1 MTGPNGHAHEP
12 EPVAPAVAARVS
24 TASRFDDD
32 QLARMVE
39 ALEIP
44 FDPSLIEWRVQN
56 RSDNHRRGQIFPY
69 ADPRAYTDR
78 LNKLFTPAGWTRKY
92 AVVASST
99 FERSQDKKVIAKV
112 FVTSELTIFG
122 INTNS
127 GTGEAW
133 ADENNALTSAEAQ
146 AFKRACSCFGLGR
159 YLYDFEGVWV
169 DLDNQQRPRAFPRLP
184 EWATPDGWTKGLR
197 PTHNGKSLPR
207 AASTSNARLVREIE
221 AMRERLGHRVY
232 RGILKRLA
240 TVWSPQELRDAELE
254 KRVLIEME
262 TVEQLLHRA
271 ARVYKMI
278 GEGPGDEVLAS
289 LKLSSIESFS
299 DLDTLQTLV
308 ARLEEKAGLRR
319 QET

>member
-1 MTGPNGHAHEP
+1 MTAPNGHAKGDER
-12 EPVAPAVAARVS
+12 VAAPVPAAS
-24 TASRFDDD
+24 SVSRFDDD
-32 QLARMVE
+32 QLARLVE
-39 ALEIP
+39 ALEVP

-56 RSDNHRRGQIFPY
+56 RSDNNRRGQIFPY

-92 AVVASST
+92 VVVASST
-99 FERSQDKKVIAKV
+99 FERSHDKKVIAKV

-159 YLYDFEGVWV
+159 YLYDFEGVWA
-169 DLDNQQRPRAFPRLP
+169 DLDGQQRPRAIPRLP

-197 PTHNGKSLPR
+197 PTRNGKSLPR

-221 AMRERLGHRVY
+221 GMRNRLGPRVY
-232 RGILKRLA
+232 RSVLKRLG
-240 TVWSPQELRDAELE
+240 TVWNPQDLKDQELE
-254 KRVLIEME
+254 KKVLIEME
-262 TVEQLLHRA
+262 TIEQLLYRA
-271 ARVYKMI
+271 DRVFNI
-278 GEGPGDEVLAS
+278 LGEGPGDEVLAS
-289 LKLSSIESFS
+289 LKLNSIENFG
-299 DLDTLQTLV
+299 DLETLQTLV
-308 ARLEEKAGLRR
+308 ARLEEKAGLR
-319 QET
+319 Q